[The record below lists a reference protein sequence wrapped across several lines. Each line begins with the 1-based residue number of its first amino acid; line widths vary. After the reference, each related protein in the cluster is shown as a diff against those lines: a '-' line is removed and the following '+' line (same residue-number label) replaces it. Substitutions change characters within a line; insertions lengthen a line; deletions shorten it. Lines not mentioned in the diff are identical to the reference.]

1 MKRFAV
7 TCITAVAAMFS
18 GCANMARAPVSTT
31 ADPGYEPV
39 RAPIRLALVL
49 SAGNMRGF
57 AHVGVIRELKAHGI
71 EPDLIVG
78 SSAGAMVGAIA
89 ASGASPAELEA
100 AVDAIDPGDFLYL
113 RTPWLGLIGGDG
125 IHDFVDRNAKLHR
138 IEQFPIRFAAVA
150 VDAERS
156 CLQIFNT
163 GDPGKAVQASST
175 IPVLISPPRIS
186 GRQYLD
192 GALISP
198 MPVHVARALGAERV
212 IAVDVTFEPSERP
225 RFSIVEAF
233 WRTSLVSR
241 WALAVGE
248 RSDADY
254 VIKPTLLPE
263 AMINLGSRRQLV
275 EAGAEAVR
283 RELPAIREALRATP
297 IARAGDIHPALSDLL
312 CPDIRLR
319 LKTTQIDPG
328 MRTDKPLDLPAMGRS
343 IVYLESR

>member
-1 MKRFAV
+1 MRRIA
-7 TCITAVAAMFS
+7 IISVAALATLFG
-18 GCANMARAPVSTT
+18 GCASMGRSSVTTT
-31 ADPGYEPV
+31 ADPGFDP
-39 RAPIRLALVL
+39 ASKPARLALVL
-49 SAGNMRGF
+49 SAGTMRGF
-57 AHVGVIRELKAHGI
+57 AHVGVIRELKANGI

-138 IEQFPIRFAAVA
+138 IEAFPIRFAAVA

-175 IPVLISPPRIS
+175 VPVLFSPPRIA

-192 GALISP
+192 GALLSP
-198 MPVHVARALGAERV
+198 MPVRVARALGAERV
-212 IAVDVTFEPSERP
+212 IAVDVTFEPSERS

-241 WALAVGE
+241 WALAIGE

-263 AMINLGSRRQLV
+263 SMIHLGSRHRLV

-283 RELPAIREALRATP
+283 RDMPAIREALRATP
-297 IARAGDIHPALSDLL
+297 VAKAGEVHPALSDVL
-312 CPDIRLR
+312 CARDSPVPHM
-319 LKTTQIDPG
+319 TTNVE
-328 MRTDKPLDLPAMGRS
+328 GRQ
-343 IVYLESR
+343 R